1 MDVRCPRCQATNDV
15 SAETCFECG
24 ASLSGITRGTVLAG
38 RYRVDERLGRGG
50 MGTVYRAFDL
60 VLEEEVALK
69 LLRPDVAAAPAM
81 AARFRSEIK
90 LARRVSHWNVCR
102 IHEYGEEGNVRF
114 ISMELVRGETL
125 AALLA
130 RRGPL
135 PTAEALELAAQVADG
150 LAAIH
155 KVGIIH
161 RDLKPANVMVDAEG
175 TAKVMDFGVAKAADD
190 SPDSSPSGYVLG
202 SPEYMSPEQARGRAI
217 DFRSDVY
224 SAGILIFEMLTG
236 RVPFRAPTPVETL
249 MMHVEH
255 PPPLDDAALPRP
267 VVPLLERTLAK
278 KAEDRFPD
286 ARSLAAALRDLETRL
301 VRSGEATASA
311 LPTVRTRQLRRAARH
326 RRTTAAILGGA
337 LALGAIATWMVWPA
351 PGPAVPSPSL
361 PSGSLVV
368 PPGIYPSPAVE
379 IVGEA
384 SPVPSPTPSL
394 APSPSPLPPV
404 TVARASV
411 APSLV
416 PSVPVPLAT
425 PTPAETPVASPVPAT
440 TPPPTTV
447 AAVGWL
453 QPAVQPWAD
462 VTIDGRPVGQT
473 PMDRIPLPPG
483 RHRVQLDHPQYEPY
497 VRQVTITAGDTFELK
512 VNLEL
517 MAVGRKRR

>member
-1 MDVRCPRCQATNDV
+1 
-15 SAETCFECG
+15 
-24 ASLSGITRGTVLAG
+24 LLAG

-60 VLEEEVALK
+60 VLEEDVALK

-102 IHEYGEEGNVRF
+102 IHEYGEEGTVRF

-125 AALLA
+125 GALLA
-130 RRGPL
+130 RRGRL

-286 ARSLAAALRDLETRL
+286 ARTLATALRDLETRL
-301 VRSGEATASA
+301 VRSGEATPSP
-311 LPTVRTRQLRRAARH
+311 LPTVRTRQLRRAAAH
-326 RRTTAAILGGA
+326 RRLTAAILGGA
-337 LALGAIATWMVWPA
+337 LALGAMATWMVWPS
-351 PGPAVPSPSL
+351 PGPPVPSPS
-361 PSGSLVV
+361 PRSGSLVV

-379 IVGEA
+379 IVGDA
-384 SPVPSPTPSL
+384 SPVPSATPSVVVST
-394 APSPSPLPPV
+394 SPVPPV

-411 APSLV
+411 APSAVASVAAPV
-416 PSVPVPLAT
+416 PS
-425 PTPAETPVASPVPAT
+425 PTPVETPIPLPSPVPVTTTPPVTAPPV

-453 QPAVQPWAD
+453 QLAVQPWAN
-462 VTIDGRPVGQT
+462 VTVDGRPAGQT
-473 PMDRIPLPPG
+473 PLRIPLAPG
-483 RHRVQLDHPQYEPY
+483 PHRVQMEHEDYEIYPQVVMISAGETTRLRVDLTQKG
-497 VRQVTITAGDTFELK
+497 VRRQ
-512 VNLEL
+512 
-517 MAVGRKRR
+517 RR